1 MLSES
6 VSRAEAYLHIRA
18 GILLLFVVWQCETC
32 LNKKYIDEIS
42 EIGLSLCFPN
52 IEKSIFNSIWFHILL
67 ERVNRFLDRRI
78 SPKKLFG
85 FWIWRIFYTDLIV
98 QRIADLSN
106 ILAQIVDLACILDWL
121 KFRQDHCQIGGFC
134 FKFGRIGEFVYPYS
148 PPPPPPLFMSEKIVF
163 VGKMLPLPPPPK
175 TWDPWRP
182 CTETVR
188 KNSIVFDYFVH
199 ARQGS
204 QRVRVS
210 WVS

>member
-148 PPPPPPLFMSEKIVF
+148 PPPP
-163 VGKMLPLPPPPK
+163 K